1 MKKSIQALIMAATML
16 AGPMVFTSCEEIL
29 GEWSR
34 PAPNPVTPT
43 PEPDPTLML
52 KTPLTLEAAVA
63 GAKVTFKA
71 NNDNVVKDIEYST
84 DGGAT
89 WTSGNT
95 GGSGVEVTLTNIG
108 DKVMFRGDNSQ
119 YGKDNG
125 SNPPFYNTIS
135 CTADCY
141 VYGNI
146 MSLIDKTGFATNK
159 VLPTGTYT
167 FYNLFKDNTHLKNH
181 PNAAYTL
188 ELPATTLKEYCY
200 CNMFF
205 GCAALVTPPA
215 LPATKLENSCY
226 NAMFRSCFSMVTPPA
241 LPATEL
247 KNNCYQSMFDD
258 CASLETTPR
267 LPATELKKGCYNAMF
282 KGCTSLKEAW
292 VKANV
297 KVGAPDDECDMM
309 FYGCT
314 NASTSKFYTDGT
326 WSDWKTAFSNIDLWT
341 KYSYTPGLAA
351 GKFTINADGDQIQ
364 FAQGNLQ
371 ATYDGS
377 AWTWSF
383 AEHQY
388 DYIGNAA
395 GNTSVTGAAP
405 WISAPGTV
413 DLFGWSTA
421 NTYFGINNSTDE
433 ATYSGDFVDWGTLA
447 ISNGGNMPNSGW
459 RTLTNNEWL
468 YLLKTRTVN
477 GGNGEGKSYTL
488 GQNVNGKLGIVI
500 YPDGYA
506 SSVYAGSDWATFE
519 AAGCVFLPAAG
530 YRTDTTVQ
538 NVDDRGHYWSS
549 SSNNPIYAK
558 PFCFTSNSMITDA
571 LSDRKFGFSVRL
583 VRDVV
588 D

>member
-1 MKKSIQALIMAATML
+1 MKKSIQALMMAVAML

-43 PEPDPTLML
+43 PEPEPDPTLML

-63 GAKVTFKA
+63 GANVTFKA
-71 NNDNVVKDIEYST
+71 DDANVAKDIEYST

-125 SNPPFYNTIS
+125 SNPPSYNTIS

-167 FYNLFKDNTHLKNH
+167 FYNLFKDNTYLKNH

-200 CNMFF
+200 RSMFS
-205 GCAALVTPPA
+205 GCKALVTPPV

-226 NAMFRSCFSMVTPPA
+226 STMFRSCFSMVTPPA

-247 KNNCYQSMFDD
+247 KNNCYQSMFDN
-258 CASLETTPR
+258 CKSLETTPR
-267 LPATELKKGCYNAMF
+267 LPATELKNGCYNSMF
-282 KGCTSLKEAW
+282 SGCTSLKEAW

-297 KVGAPDDECDMM
+297 KVGAPDYECDNM

-314 NASTSKFYTDGT
+314 NASTSQFHTGDSKANWTA
-326 WSDWKTAFSNIDLWT
+326 AFSNL
-341 KYSYTPGLAA
+341 
-351 GKFTINADGDQIQ
+351 
-364 FAQGNLQ
+364 
-371 ATYDGS
+371 
-377 AWTWSF
+377 
-383 AEHQY
+383 
-388 DYIGNAA
+388 
-395 GNTSVTGAAP
+395 
-405 WISAPGTV
+405 
-413 DLFGWSTA
+413 
-421 NTYFGINNSTDE
+421 
-433 ATYSGDFVDWGTLA
+433 
-447 ISNGGNMPNSGW
+447 
-459 RTLTNNEWL
+459 
-468 YLLKTRTVN
+468 
-477 GGNGEGKSYTL
+477 
-488 GQNVNGKLGIVI
+488 
-500 YPDGYA
+500 
-506 SSVYAGSDWATFE
+506 SDW
-519 AAGCVFLPAAG
+519 
-530 YRTDTTVQ
+530 Q
-538 NVDDRGHYWSS
+538 
-549 SSNNPIYAK
+549 
-558 PFCFTSNSMITDA
+558 
-571 LSDRKFGFSVRL
+571 FSAYE
-583 VRDVV
+583 
-588 D
+588 

>member
-43 PEPDPTLML
+43 PEPEPDPTLML

-119 YGKDNG
+119 YGYDNG
-125 SNPPFYNTIS
+125 TSQATHNSIS

-200 CNMFF
+200 RSMFS
-205 GCAALVTPPA
+205 GCKALVTPPV

-226 NAMFRSCFSMVTPPA
+226 STMFRSCSSMVTPPA

-247 KNNCYQSMFDD
+247 KNNCYQSMFDN
-258 CASLETTPR
+258 CKSLETTPR
-267 LPATELKKGCYNAMF
+267 LPATELKNGCYYSMF
-282 KGCTSLKEAW
+282 EGCTSLKEAW

-297 KVGAPDDECDMM
+297 KVADYECYNM
-309 FYGCT
+309 FVGCT
-314 NASTSKFYTDGT
+314 NASTSQFHTGDSKANWTA
-326 WSDWKTAFSNIDLWT
+326 AFSNL
-341 KYSYTPGLAA
+341 
-351 GKFTINADGDQIQ
+351 
-364 FAQGNLQ
+364 
-371 ATYDGS
+371 
-377 AWTWSF
+377 
-383 AEHQY
+383 
-388 DYIGNAA
+388 
-395 GNTSVTGAAP
+395 
-405 WISAPGTV
+405 
-413 DLFGWSTA
+413 
-421 NTYFGINNSTDE
+421 
-433 ATYSGDFVDWGTLA
+433 
-447 ISNGGNMPNSGW
+447 
-459 RTLTNNEWL
+459 
-468 YLLKTRTVN
+468 
-477 GGNGEGKSYTL
+477 
-488 GQNVNGKLGIVI
+488 
-500 YPDGYA
+500 
-506 SSVYAGSDWATFE
+506 SDW
-519 AAGCVFLPAAG
+519 
-530 YRTDTTVQ
+530 Q
-538 NVDDRGHYWSS
+538 
-549 SSNNPIYAK
+549 
-558 PFCFTSNSMITDA
+558 
-571 LSDRKFGFSVRL
+571 FSAYE
-583 VRDVV
+583 
-588 D
+588 